1 MSLHPE
7 QILRSNPHTKII
19 PQPSTPRVVSASA
32 GGGLRKTLGRDVD
45 RLSKWPLR
53 RSRTWKLPKL
63 DGSLFRGPEGWE
75 CSCIETCVGV
85 ASDDVFRH
93 QDFHTH
99 KDKHGALPPRQIKL
113 QNIAYLWLERILIVV
128 PT

>member
-7 QILRSNPHTKII
+7 KFFALILTRKLYPNP
-19 PQPSTPRVVSASA
+19 QRRVFSASA

-75 CSCIETCVGV
+75 CSYIETCIGV
-85 ASDDVFRH
+85 AYDDVFRH

-99 KDKHGALPPRQIKL
+99 KEKHSALPPRQIKL
-113 QNIAYLWLERILIVV
+113 QNIQKLAFG
-128 PT
+128 